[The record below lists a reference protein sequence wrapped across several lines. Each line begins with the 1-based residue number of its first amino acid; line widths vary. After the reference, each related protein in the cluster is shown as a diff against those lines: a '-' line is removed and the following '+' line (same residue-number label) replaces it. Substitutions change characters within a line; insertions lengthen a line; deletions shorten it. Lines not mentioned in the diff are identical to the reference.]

1 MTIPQI
7 FRWPTPWLW
16 GGILGI
22 VALNADHPGDFLSGL
37 ATVIIVAS
45 AIYYFHG
52 RCANGSEEEAAVE
65 GGLDER
71 LVQIERR
78 LTDTQD
84 VMIALSE
91 KVDRLEEEDRGPT
104 ATASHGASA

>member
-22 VALNADHPGDFLSGL
+22 VALNADRMGEFFSGL
-37 ATVIIVAS
+37 ATVVIVAS
-45 AIYYFHG
+45 TIYYFHG
-52 RCANGSEEEAAVE
+52 RCADRGKDEVVE
-65 GGLDER
+65 GELDER
-71 LVQIERR
+71 LEQIERR

-91 KVDRLEEEDRGPT
+91 KVDRLEDDALPAQKET
-104 ATASHGASA
+104 TTC